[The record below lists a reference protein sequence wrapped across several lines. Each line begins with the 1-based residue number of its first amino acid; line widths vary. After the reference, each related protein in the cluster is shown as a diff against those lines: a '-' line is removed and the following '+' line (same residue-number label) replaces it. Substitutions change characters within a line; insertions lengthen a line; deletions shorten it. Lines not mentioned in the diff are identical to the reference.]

1 MSRIRLCGSI
11 AIILLFCT
19 ALLSGCAKPPT
30 EEIAKAEK
38 ALEEARAKEVN
49 LYIEDAFKKAEADLK
64 KAKDFVVE
72 KKYKEA
78 KSAVEEA
85 ASALQLALS
94 QVDAAKARMKSEAD
108 QMARDVQAATNEL
121 KGSVAEAV
129 KQKAAISR
137 EEAQGLIGKAEVDL
151 INIKVRL
158 ETGKVRVAY
167 DDLKLLKA
175 EIAAQKEK
183 IMAAV
188 TPGQEKK

>member
-1 MSRIRLCGSI
+1 MSRIRVCGSI
-11 AIILLFCT
+11 VIILLFCT

-49 LYIEDAFKKAEADLK
+49 LYLEDTFKKAEADLK

-108 QMARDVQAATNEL
+108 QMARDVQTATNEL
-121 KGSVAEAV
+121 KTSVAEAV

-151 INIKVRL
+151 LNIKVRL

>member
-1 MSRIRLCGSI
+1 MSRFRLCGSV

-49 LYIEDAFKKAEADLK
+49 LYLEDIFKKAEADLK
-64 KAKDFVVE
+64 KAKDLVTE

-78 KSAVEEA
+78 KDAAEEA
-85 ASALQLALS
+85 AAGLQRALS
-94 QVDAAKARMKSEAD
+94 QVESAKAKMKADAD
-108 QMARDVQAATNEL
+108 QLAAEIRSATNEL
-121 KGSVAEAV
+121 KSLVADAV
-129 KQKAAISR
+129 RQKAGISR
-137 EEAQGLIGKAEVDL
+137 EEAQGLIGKAEIDL
-151 INIKVRL
+151 LNIKVRL

-167 DDLKLLKA
+167 DDLKVLKA

-183 IMAAV
+183 VLAAV
-188 TPGQEKK
+188 SPAREKE

>member
-11 AIILLFCT
+11 VIILLFCT

-38 ALEEARAKEVN
+38 ALEEATAKEVN

-94 QVDAAKARMKSEAD
+94 QVDAAKAKMKSEAD

>member
-38 ALEEARAKEVN
+38 ALEEATAKEVN

-94 QVDAAKARMKSEAD
+94 QVDAAKAKMKSEAD